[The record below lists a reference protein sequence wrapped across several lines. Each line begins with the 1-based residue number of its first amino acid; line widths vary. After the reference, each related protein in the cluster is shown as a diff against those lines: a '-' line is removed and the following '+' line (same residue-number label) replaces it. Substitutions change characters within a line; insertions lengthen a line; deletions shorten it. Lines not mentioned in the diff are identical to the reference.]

1 MPSLTAKQ
9 SAGKWRS
16 GWGPRVPAPPRQA
29 LVKGDR
35 SRDISRGRRN
45 RLDANIDGPPTKT
58 CSSWKWGHALAVERS
73 SACEI
78 ILLAG
83 RSWTVCARALLP
95 GGVPK
100 TRDLP
105 GSALS
110 WPSFLPIRED
120 SVPVPSIDAAYLPA
134 EGRYVVLFVRQRSP
148 VWRAVEG
155 HAANRTAR
163 GEG

>member
-1 MPSLTAKQ
+1 MALPRRRAARGNGVMPSRL
-9 SAGKWRS
+9 SDLRHVRLFFLPG
-16 GWGPRVPAPPRQA
+16 A
-29 LVKGDR
+29 L
-35 SRDISRGRRN
+35 GRF
-45 RLDANIDGPPTKT
+45 A
-58 CSSWKWGHALAVERS
+58 
-73 SACEI
+73 
-78 ILLAG
+78 
-83 RSWTVCARALLP
+83 CARALLP

-120 SVPVPSIDAAYLPA
+120 SVSIDAAYLPA